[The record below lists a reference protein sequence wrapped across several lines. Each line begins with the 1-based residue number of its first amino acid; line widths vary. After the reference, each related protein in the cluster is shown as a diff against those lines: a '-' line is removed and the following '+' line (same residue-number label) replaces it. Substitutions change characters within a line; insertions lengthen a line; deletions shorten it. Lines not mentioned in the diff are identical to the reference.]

1 MLRSYFGIYFDI
13 GVALHGSDL
22 WVLADICGGMGFCIW
37 QAVPARRICEISV
50 LLLRSPPCFR
60 SPRPHRRFDPV
71 PRLGDARR
79 YLVACPGQLLPCEL

>member
-1 MLRSYFGIYFDI
+1 MLRSYFGIYFDF

-50 LLLRSPPCFR
+50 LLLRSPPCFG
-60 SPRPHRRFDPV
+60 SSRPHRLFDPV
-71 PRLGDARR
+71 PGLGAVRR
-79 YLVACPGQLLPCEL
+79 YLGCVSGTAAAM